1 MSAFAP
7 RDEHWQDTDR
17 QHSSDVIAPKAPHAI
32 PQAVSLL
39 ITPHQ
44 HFPNHSA
51 IGPLQP
57 SLCSSAQ
64 AFEKIQARDGFHI
77 FHFDNAIFELVSEK
91 AAFRAD
97 ALFVR
102 EEERSE
108 EHTSELQSLMRLSY
122 AVFCWT

>member
-1 MSAFAP
+1 MEEYFMCFCKQKTAYEMRISDCSSDVCSSDLLCDGFVVNMSAFAP

-51 IGPLQP
+51 IGPLQDRK
-57 SLCSSAQ
+57 S
-64 AFEKIQARDGFHI
+64 
-77 FHFDNAIFELVSEK
+77 V
-91 AAFRAD
+91 
-97 ALFVR
+97 V
-102 EEERSE
+102 
-108 EHTSELQSLMRLSY
+108 
-122 AVFCWT
+122 